1 MKRLTYLLLCLFAS
15 IAFATAQTA
24 KVTGT
29 VISAEDDGPIIGAS
43 IVVAGTTIGTVT
55 DHNGAFTLDVPSNAQ
70 KLIIS
75 YIGMK
80 SVEVTVKPIIKV
92 SMESDSQNL
101 DEIVVVGYGTQR
113 KKDVTSAISKVGG
126 EDLANLAA
134 PSFDTQLA
142 GRAAGVQV
150 TTPSGVL
157 GSGPQFK
164 VRGMSTISA
173 SSQPLFIID
182 GMPLAVGDNSS
193 GSTGMGM
200 LYAEYNAMSDINPN
214 DIESIEI
221 LKDGAATAIY
231 GSRAANGVIL
241 ITTKKGSKGRTSVN
255 YDGYITAASPAKL
268 HDLLG
273 AKDFVTIANEKYEN
287 WGMKG
292 QAVYDP
298 NGPDT
303 NWNDYIFRTG
313 FQHNHSLSASGGT
326 DKSQYYVSL
335 GFTEQE
341 GIVRANDLNRL
352 SLKADLTQQATKWF
366 RIGLNG
372 QMTRTIMNGVM
383 NGENSLGGVGFA
395 GTRMLPNVDVY
406 NPDDPTGYNIDAEN
420 RKALGRGG
428 NLSYIDNGVQN
439 IVWALDNNVN
449 RTTNTRVIGGGWGEI
464 TFMDGLTF
472 KTQAGLDIANVRDY
486 MYWDTE
492 SGDGYG
498 YGGLIEEVNSTYAT
512 WNWQNVLNF
521 TRTFNSVHNLTA
533 TAVQEYTHS
542 ETEYMDG
549 SVYELSDPFFSEHI
563 ISNTFGQKDVGG
575 WKSENGLASYMF
587 RANYNYD
594 SKYYI
599 GASIRYD
606 GLSKLPKDTR
616 WGTFWGASAAWRLSR
631 EKFWTEAP
639 VNEWFNDL
647 RLRASYATIGNSAL
661 GSDYPYLGTY
671 GAKLVGPMAGI
682 AWNVMGNNNLKWET
696 TETFDIGLDG
706 ALFNNRMT
714 FEIAYWQKNSKDL
727 VLRVPTPPTM
737 GIPNNYYYDNIGKIK
752 NSGFELTVGGTIIN
766 TKDWNWHSDINFSTV
781 KNTVKELYGG
791 TDIIDNYTIIREG
804 ESYQSLYGYDY
815 YGVNAAN
822 GNPIWRKADG
832 SLVQFDTF
840 GAYDYAEYDPS
851 NPEDVSKPSS
861 LTNDDRKI
869 LGKSMPTWYG
879 GWNNTVTFRDFD
891 LNVFFRFSGGN
902 KLMNASRQSSLLN
915 MDFANNGTE
924 LLGRWVSPE
933 QPGDGMTPKIGY
945 GDGAALF
952 NDGFSD
958 SHFVENASYLKLAT
972 LTLGYTIPKTIVSKL
987 GMSKIRLYLQGQ
999 NLFTITGYSGLDPE
1013 TSLVMVWIGMVCH
1026 NNARSRSV
1034 LTLHS
1039 NHFEKFA

>member
-1013 TSLVMVWIGMVCH
+1013 IGEINNSPLYKGCDMGFYPQPRTFMFGLSLK
-1026 NNARSRSV
+1026 
-1034 LTLHS
+1034 L
-1039 NHFEKFA
+1039 

>member
-231 GSRAANGVIL
+231 GSRA
-241 ITTKKGSKGRTSVN
+241 
-255 YDGYITAASPAKL
+255 
-268 HDLLG
+268 DLLG

-1013 TSLVMVWIGMVCH
+1013 TQSRNGVDWNGMPQQ
-1026 NNARSRSV
+1026 RSFTFGANV
-1034 LTLHS
+1034 T
-1039 NHFEKFA
+1039 F

>member
-804 ESYQSLYGYDY
+804 ESYQSLYGY
-815 YGVNAAN
+815 GAPV
-822 GNPIWRKADG
+822 KAI
-832 SLVQFDTF
+832 S
-840 GAYDYAEYDPS
+840 
-851 NPEDVSKPSS
+851 
-861 LTNDDRKI
+861 
-869 LGKSMPTWYG
+869 
-879 GWNNTVTFRDFD
+879 
-891 LNVFFRFSGGN
+891 
-902 KLMNASRQSSLLN
+902 
-915 MDFANNGTE
+915 
-924 LLGRWVSPE
+924 
-933 QPGDGMTPKIGY
+933 
-945 GDGAALF
+945 
-952 NDGFSD
+952 
-958 SHFVENASYLKLAT
+958 
-972 LTLGYTIPKTIVSKL
+972 
-987 GMSKIRLYLQGQ
+987 
-999 NLFTITGYSGLDPE
+999 
-1013 TSLVMVWIGMVCH
+1013 
-1026 NNARSRSV
+1026 
-1034 LTLHS
+1034 
-1039 NHFEKFA
+1039 

>member
-902 KLMNASRQSSLLN
+902 KLMNASRQSSKQR
-915 MDFANNGTE
+915 NGA
-924 LLGRWVSPE
+924 LRPLGISR
-933 QPGDGMTPKIGY
+933 
-945 GDGAALF
+945 
-952 NDGFSD
+952 
-958 SHFVENASYLKLAT
+958 AT
-972 LTLGYTIPKTIVSKL
+972 G
-987 GMSKIRLYLQGQ
+987 
-999 NLFTITGYSGLDPE
+999 
-1013 TSLVMVWIGMVCH
+1013 
-1026 NNARSRSV
+1026 
-1034 LTLHS
+1034 
-1039 NHFEKFA
+1039 